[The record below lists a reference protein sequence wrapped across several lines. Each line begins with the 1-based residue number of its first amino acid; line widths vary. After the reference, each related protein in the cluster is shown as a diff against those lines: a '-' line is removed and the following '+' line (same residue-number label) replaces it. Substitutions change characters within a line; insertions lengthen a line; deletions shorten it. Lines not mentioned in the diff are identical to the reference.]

1 MRSRRSTESWSWINF
16 RDQFEHQSIHRK
28 VKEQELLALVQGDMS
43 MLNYE
48 IKFYDL
54 SMFAS
59 YYVPSE

>member
-1 MRSRRSTESWSWINF
+1 
-16 RDQFEHQSIHRK
+16 
-28 VKEQELLALVQGDMS
+28 LALVQGDMS

-48 IKFYDL
+48 MKFYDL